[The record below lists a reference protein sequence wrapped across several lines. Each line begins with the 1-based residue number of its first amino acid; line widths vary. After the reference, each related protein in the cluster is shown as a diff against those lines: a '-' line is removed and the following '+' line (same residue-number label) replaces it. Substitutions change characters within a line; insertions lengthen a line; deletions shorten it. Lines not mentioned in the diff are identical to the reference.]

1 MGAEL
6 EIYSI
11 YRRNG
16 DDSYFLLRT
25 VQREYSN
32 VSQDDENAAA
42 AAELH
47 QREQMLDRISGGL
60 GKENLE
66 FIGELQNY
74 PVGEAL
80 FSAVGGTT
88 MEIYYIETAFGH
100 PWIVLGTADT
110 VEEFLS
116 ELDDDEDLVNLKPVG
131 SPIKIMATLITGNE
145 FPV

>member
-42 AAELH
+42 SAEQH
-47 QREQMLDRISGGL
+47 QREKMLDRISGGL

-88 MEIYYIETAFGH
+88 MEIYYMETAFGH

-116 ELDDDEDLVNLKPVG
+116 ELDEDEDLVNLKPVG
-131 SPIKIMATLITGNE
+131 SPIKIMATLIT
-145 FPV
+145 